1 MKSKQGYRI
10 VVLEKN
16 LSVESEGMVL
26 VVDAECGKGNTGSED
41 GVPSVSEC
49 TDIVAVSD
57 SKDGQKDRVSFAWAQ

>member
-1 MKSKQGYRI
+1 
-10 VVLEKN
+10 
-16 LSVESEGMVL
+16 MVWA
-26 VVDAECGKGNTGSED
+26 VDAGRGKGCTGSETCPRENGD